1 MKNIGDALIA
11 RALQL
16 LGQSLLRHLTTGR
29 GASASAN
36 MGSLGAQHSPHV
48 YLQSRVLQQELER
61 LEENGGGML
70 SRKQA

>member
-16 LGQSLLRHLTTGR
+16 LGQSLLSHLTTGR
-29 GASASAN
+29 GASAPAN
-36 MGSLGAQHSPHV
+36 IGSVGAQHSPHV
-48 YLQSRVLQQELER
+48 YLQSTVLQQELQR
-61 LEENGGGML
+61 LQENGGGMF